1 MDPNFYSWIH
11 LSYSN
16 VFNISANISVLPEM
30 KFMYKGQPP
39 MCIKTEFKMQYNYI
53 DVAWRL
59 SFNNTLHTFVATLI

>member
-16 VFNISANISVLPEM
+16 VFNISADMFVLPEM
-30 KFMYKGQPP
+30 EFMYKGQHPV
-39 MCIKTEFKMQYNYI
+39 CINTEFKMQYNYI
-53 DVAWRL
+53 AVAWRL